1 MDHLGSCAPGLTDHA
16 KLGTGV
22 LPRRRD
28 LGTDRENGVLWPLY
42 DPGFAPIQLI
52 GFQAARGAPAT
63 LTSSLIKE
71 VGVKQSLWNDRAE
84 WTFAAYDLDRRNVI
98 EVIARNPPA
107 FGVAGDIDSKG
118 IELNGAIRPVDGLK
132 LWGNIAIIHARFGSN
147 ILQAGSPGVPALIV
161 NGNAPPNVAPTIA
174 NAGVSYRFEPRAWP
188 TPLPVEIGASVRH
201 VDKRYITQINDVYMD
216 EYTVFDAYMFIDFE
230 KSFWAPGVDKTR
242 LTFRARNLTN
252 KTYAD
257 FVDPGYQ
264 QQLYLGAPRSFEA
277 ALSFKF

>member
-1 MDHLGSCAPGLTDHA
+1 
-16 KLGTGV
+16 
-22 LPRRRD
+22 
-28 LGTDRENGVLWPLY
+28 
-42 DPGFAPIQLI
+42 
-52 GFQAARGAPAT
+52 
-63 LTSSLIKE
+63 
-71 VGVKQSLWNDRAE
+71 
-84 WTFAAYDLDRRNVI
+84 
-98 EVIARNPPA
+98 
-107 FGVAGDIDSKG
+107 
-118 IELNGAIRPVDGLK
+118 VDGLK
-132 LWGNIAIIHARFGSN
+132 LWGNIAITHARFGSN
-147 ILQAGSPGVPALIV
+147 ILQAASPGVPALIV

-174 NAGVSYRFEPRAWP
+174 NAGISYRFEPQVWP
-188 TPLPVEIGASVRH
+188 TPLPVEIGTSVRH

-277 ALSFKF
+277 ALSFKW